1 MASQPRARAI
11 GQDTVAAQIGVARGR
26 RADAGCF
33 IGQATCRRAGVG
45 VGVDG
50 DGGDP
55 HLLAGADDAD
65 GDLAAIG
72 DQDFAKH
79 GNYQTIS
86 VEIGLP
92 SIWVI
97 LSMGIGWMRAAL
109 IISRVVFPY

>member
-1 MASQPRARAI
+1 
-11 GQDTVAAQIGVARGR
+11 VE
-26 RADAGCF
+26 
-33 IGQATCRRAGVG
+33 
-45 VGVDG
+45 
-50 DGGDP
+50 
-55 HLLAGADDAD
+55 
-65 GDLAAIG
+65 
-72 DQDFAKH
+72 H

>member
-1 MASQPRARAI
+1 M
-11 GQDTVAAQIGVARGR
+11 
-26 RADAGCF
+26 
-33 IGQATCRRAGVG
+33 GVG
-45 VGVDG
+45 VGIDRHRG
-50 DGGDP
+50 DAQF
-55 HLLAGADDAD
+55 LAGADDAD
-65 GDLAAIG
+65 GDLAAVG
-72 DQDFAKH
+72 DEDFVEH